1 MEERGGTTRTPPIP
15 KPPPP
20 VRPFV
25 GDDHQTLVRDNSRT
39 PLIFLAH
46 RCNLCGLIHYGPC
59 LWSNEPRQPQEPPP
73 EEESSSETYSDEYLQ
88 YSSEEEQWGIDVVQH
103 GPWLPREDLPTDM
116 QPQDGAFNE
125 TSLGEAERPRYRPQL
140 VSYWSSEAS
149 SRPEPASSSLEND
162 QGNGVVRDPYRHT
175 GRNLLVARG
184 NTRDEAAGNISIQES

>member
-1 MEERGGTTRTPPIP
+1 MEERGGTTRTLPIP

-20 VRPFV
+20 IRPFV
-25 GDDHQTLVRDNSRT
+25 RDDHQTPARDNSRMT
-39 PLIFLAH
+39 LSSLAH
-46 RCNLCGLIHYGPC
+46 RCNLCGLSHYGPC

-88 YSSEEEQWGIDVVQH
+88 YSSEEEQRGIDVVQH

-140 VSYWSSEAS
+140 VNYWSSEAS
-149 SRPEPASSSLEND
+149 RGPEPGSASLEND
-162 QGNGVVRDPYRHT
+162 QVNVVVRDPYRHT
-175 GRNLLVARG
+175 GHNTLV
-184 NTRDEAAGNISIQES
+184 TSVSAGNEATRNIGIQET